1 MKRMKICML
10 GMLTLSILALGST
23 ACSSNDDSM
32 RGTIALDPGQ
42 EFVAEKIY
50 ENLQLIMEDSSGEYE
65 NGGYIVCSAADG
77 EFMLLSESIYSLG
90 DIFYE
95 FIQGEDVNTTLT
107 EGNRPQKASEGS
119 GWKNAGTFSS
129 KLDALKLA
137 NKLAEE
143 IPKGV
148 NFEIHVE
155 YNKDGTYTVWYRIL

>member
-10 GMLTLSILALGST
+10 GMLTLSILTLGSA
-23 ACSSNDDSM
+23 ACSRNDDSK

-50 ENLQLIMEDSSGEYE
+50 ENLMLIMEDSSGEFE

-77 EFMLLSESIYSLG
+77 EFIILSEFSYSLG
-90 DIFYE
+90 DIIYE
-95 FIQGEDVNTTLT
+95 FIQGEAVNTTLA
-107 EGNRPQKASEGS
+107 EGNQPRKAPEGS

-155 YNKDGTYTVWYRIL
+155 YNKDGTFTVWYRIL